1 MITYPIPILYSQS
14 WLIQPD
20 ASVLTVCL
28 LSRAKSAQAFNEPKP
43 KNIKKTWSV
52 GSSEPPEMIPESESM
67 KLRLLRV
74 TRWDT
79 DARRCWT
86 TSGIDV
92 RTKYLP
98 RRL

>member
-20 ASVLTVCL
+20 ASALTVCL

-67 KLRLLRV
+67 KLRRV
-74 TRWDT
+74 TRGT

>member
-14 WLIQPD
+14 RLIQPD

-28 LSRAKSAQAFNEPKP
+28 LSRAKSVQAFNEPKP
-43 KNIKKTWSV
+43 KNIKKTWSA

-92 RTKYLP
+92 
-98 RRL
+98 